1 MATPEQQ
8 AELDKITAKPSY
20 KEVRWMAAD
29 LVRQFPDVTLCVT
42 DYGHHVSVRADRQ
55 PFLLA
60 CTNHDGDDV
69 LTTLS
74 QYGRLVTALAAM
86 RPTTSGE

>member
-8 AELDKITAKPSY
+8 AELDKITTKPTY

-29 LVRQFPDVTLCVT
+29 LVRQFPDAVLRVT
-42 DYGHHVSVRADRQ
+42 DYGHHVAVHAGGK

-74 QYGRLVTALAAM
+74 QYGRLVSAIALLYH
-86 RPTTSGE
+86 